1 MLEWLPETEQLL
13 DELVDVDRS
22 IDLEVL
28 VGRMGEVA
36 QRIVPDL
43 VGMSLGLVQ
52 EGITLTLV
60 ATDSDAAGLD
70 AVQYLDDEGP
80 CVAASATGDD
90 IDVNMADLLDEDR
103 WALYA
108 RASAAQGVAS
118 SLSMPLVQGGR
129 AYGGINLYASS
140 VDAFT
145 GHHEE
150 LAEALGASVAFAV
163 TNADLSFSTR
173 RQAQQAPARMRERF
187 DVDTA
192 VGMLIAK
199 FQENPEAAR
208 ERLRA
213 AAARA
218 GIPEALVA
226 RVLILLQDD

>member
-1 MLEWLPETEQLL
+1 MEPLPETQQAL
-13 DELVDVDRS
+13 DEFVAVDGSV
-22 IDLEVL
+22 DLEGL
-28 VGRMGEVA
+28 VGRLGQRA
-36 QRIVPDL
+36 QRVVPEL
-43 VGMSLGLVQ
+43 VGLSLGLVR

-70 AVQYLDDEGP
+70 AVQYLDEEGP
-80 CVAASATGDD
+80 CVAASSTRDD

-108 RASAAQGVAS
+108 RASAAKGVAS
-118 SLSMPLVQGGR
+118 SLSMPLVREGR
-129 AYGGINLYASS
+129 VYGGINLYASS
-140 VDAFT
+140 ADAFS

-150 LAEALGASVAFAV
+150 LAQALGASVAFAV

-173 RQAQQAPARMRERF
+173 RQAQQAPARMRERI

-208 ERLRA
+208 DRLRA

-226 RVLILLQDD
+226 RVLILLQNG